1 MDRADSRSGS
11 APPTAARGVPIW
23 PLWLRL
29 GHWLLAGS
37 VILAFATHEANDT
50 VHEALGY
57 LALALAALRS
67 VMGLVTRRP
76 QARFAHFVRGPAA
89 TLAYARQ
96 VLGGRAP
103 RFVGHNPLGGWMMLA
118 LLANALAC
126 GFTGWLFT
134 TDRFWGEE
142 WLEELHGFLGHAFL
156 PLLALHIA
164 GAIHASR
171 QHGENLVAA
180 MLHGRKRPAGP
191 GDVD

>member
-1 MDRADSRSGS
+1 MDARSESAGPSSAGS
-11 APPTAARGVPIW
+11 VTVW
-23 PLWLRL
+23 PRWLRL

-37 VILAFATHEANDT
+37 VSLAFATHEGDET
-50 VHEALGY
+50 VHQVLGY
-57 LALALAALRS
+57 AALAVAALR
-67 VMGLVTRRP
+67 VLMGFITRRP
-76 QARFAHFVRGPAA
+76 QARFDHFVRGPAA

-96 VLGGRAP
+96 VLAGHAP

-126 GFTGWLFT
+126 GATGWLFI
-134 TDRFWGEE
+134 TDRFYGEE
-142 WLEELHGFLGHAFL
+142 WLEELHGLLGHAFL
-156 PLLALHIA
+156 PLLALHVA

-171 QHGENLVAA
+171 QHRENLVAA

>member
-1 MDRADSRSGS
+1 MTPADPFADAER
-11 APPTAARGVPIW
+11 PARVTVW

-37 VILAFATHEANDT
+37 VILAFATHEGDEGL
-50 VHEALGY
+50 HQALGY
-57 LALALAALRS
+57 VALAAAALRV
-67 VMGLVTRRP
+67 VMGWATRLP
-76 QARFAHFVRGPAA
+76 QARFDHFLRAPAA

-96 VLGGRAP
+96 VLSGRAP
-103 RFVGHNPLGGWMMLA
+103 RFVGHNPLGGWMMAA

-126 GFTGWLFT
+126 GVTGWLFT
-134 TDRFWGEE
+134 TDRFYGLE
-142 WLEELHGFLGHAFL
+142 WLEELHGLLGHAFL
-156 PLLALHIA
+156 PLLALHVA

-171 QHGENLVAA
+171 QHRENLVAA